1 MPFFIF
7 RRMESKEFTQIQ
19 EIGFTGLIE
28 KFKKL
33 TGSERTEV
41 LLGIGDDAAVTK
53 NADGKFICTSSEIFL
68 EGVHFDVSYT
78 PFHHL
83 GYKIV
88 TAAVSDIYAMNAEPN
103 QILINI
109 AIPNKYSVELM
120 EDLYRGFNT
129 ACKDYNVQIT
139 GGDSTASHSILAIS
153 VTALGFVEE
162 ENLVKRSGAKEGDLI
177 CVTGDLGAALAGL
190 RILMR
195 EKKYWQNSGEEN
207 FLPDLSEYQY
217 VVQRQ
222 LLPKARTDFIQAL
235 NKSSVKPGS
244 MIDVTQGV
252 INEIQAIS
260 KQSDCGATIYSPAIP
275 ISFETR
281 NVADEMKEDV
291 DKYAFYGGEDFE
303 MLFTLEEHLVEKLK
317 TEFEDFSVIG
327 KIEPK
332 ENHLII
338 NTGEDSTIKIDLH

>member
-7 RRMESKEFTQIQ
+7 RKMESKEFTQIQ

-28 KFKKL
+28 KFKGL
-33 TGSERTEV
+33 TGSKRAEV
-41 LLGIGDDAAVTK
+41 ISGIGDDAAVTK
-53 NADGKFICTSSEIFL
+53 NADGKLICTSSEIFL

-109 AIPNKYSVELM
+109 AIPNKYSVELI

-129 ACKDYNVQIT
+129 ACKDYYTQIT

-153 VTALGFVEE
+153 VTALGFVDE
-162 ENLVKRSGAKEGDLI
+162 ENLVMRSGAKEGDLI

-207 FLPDLSEYQY
+207 FSPDLSEYQY

-260 KQSDCGATIYSPAIP
+260 KESDCGATVYSPAVP

-332 ENHLII
+332 ENQLII
-338 NTGEDSTIKIDLH
+338 NTGEDSTIKIDLY